1 MRSRVVAI
9 VVAIGCALGAT
20 ASMGTAGRARADVY
34 ACRDKQGV
42 IRFSNRKLAGYRC
55 NLYAKSPGMP
65 KAAEPDALAGVG
77 GSPDAPAPAGTART
91 GPTAHYAPIPVA
103 GARFSGDEPDDRAG
117 REKLYGPYFE
127 EAAGLYTLPVAFL
140 RGVARAE
147 SNVRYRTKG
156 GAGEMGIMQLM
167 PAVAREMGVADP
179 WDPRSNILGGAR
191 LLRILADRWKGDLV
205 KVISAYNAGSGA
217 VASADGIPYEATEN
231 YVRTVLDYYYQ
242 YKSEL
247 AGPAPATPEPTTP

>member
-1 MRSRVVAI
+1 M
-9 VVAIGCALGAT
+9 GAT
-20 ASMGTAGRARADVY
+20 ASMVAAGSARADVY

-42 IRFSNRKLAGYRC
+42 IRFSNRKLPGYRC
-55 NLYAKSPGMP
+55 SLYAKSPGIP
-65 KAAEPDALAGVG
+65 KEAVPDGLASDGAGV
-77 GSPDAPAPAGTART
+77 APGLART
-91 GPTAHYAPIPVA
+91 GSTGPTGPAAHYAPIPVA
-103 GARFSGDEPDDRAG
+103 SARFSGDEPDDRAG

-127 EAAGLYTLPVAFL
+127 EAASLYTLPVAFL

-147 SNVRYRTKG
+147 SNFRYRIKG
-156 GAGEMGIMQLM
+156 GAGEMGMMQLM

-247 AGPAPATPEPTTP
+247 AGPAPGTPEPPTP